1 MCKLSIHNMLKLAL
15 MSVIQ
20 NKHLPKLESRRYA
33 VAHSQHLCQELYRSV
48 VFSPFFFTAARFRK
62 GPDFRAISKPMM
74 DIF

>member
-48 VFSPFFFTAARFRK
+48 VFSPFFLPLPGLEK
-62 GPDFRAISKPMM
+62 DP
-74 DIF
+74 IFGQFQSQ